1 METKKILIID
11 DDTFLLDMYALKFS
25 TAGFEVTTA
34 LGAMPALEKLHG
46 GYVPEIVLTDI
57 VMPVMDGFELLEKIK
72 AENLAPNAVKVILSN
87 RGQESDMKR
96 GGELGVSGYIVKA
109 STTPSEV
116 IQQVTQ
122 IVTKV
127 KAST

>member
-1 METKKILIID
+1 
-11 DDTFLLDMYALKFS
+11 
-25 TAGFEVTTA
+25 
-34 LGAMPALEKLHG
+34 
-46 GYVPEIVLTDI
+46 
-57 VMPVMDGFELLEKIK
+57 MPVMDGFELLEKIK